1 MEGGRPGFNGREGRQ
16 RGCMLDQTAQC
27 TQAEQGRQALHHR
40 QREAVAQT
48 ERHCGTGTGFDR
60 ESIYRAVS

>member
-1 MEGGRPGFNGREGRQ
+1 
-16 RGCMLDQTAQC
+16 MLDQTAQC